1 MTALAYHIITHLRMN
16 GVRWRLPVLC
26 VIGKQDA
33 IPREV
38 MLDFV
43 MSCWDNVADKYH
55 PDCPS
60 YQLSTNSF

>member
-1 MTALAYHIITHLRMN
+1 MFYRVVNDCACILHHHAP
-16 GVRWRLPVLC
+16 GVRWGLPVLC

-43 MSCWDNVADKYH
+43 MSG
-55 PDCPS
+55 
-60 YQLSTNSF
+60 